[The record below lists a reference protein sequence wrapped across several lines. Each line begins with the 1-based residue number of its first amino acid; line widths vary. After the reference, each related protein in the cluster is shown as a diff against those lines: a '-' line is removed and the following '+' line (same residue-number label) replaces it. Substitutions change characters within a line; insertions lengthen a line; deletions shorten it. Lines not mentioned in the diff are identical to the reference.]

1 MQLTEHAEKVRT
13 TVRMPKPLYDEARK
27 FVHQNVSPAATINDF
42 FVAAVCAYVKL
53 LHRKQVDAAFAAMA
67 EDSDYQ
73 KEAQLIAEEFTQSDW
88 EALET
93 VDNGQESLR

>member
-1 MQLTEHAEKVRT
+1 MQLREHAEKVRT
-13 TVRMPKPLYDEARK
+13 TVRMPKLLYDEARK

-93 VDNGQESLR
+93 VDNGQETLR